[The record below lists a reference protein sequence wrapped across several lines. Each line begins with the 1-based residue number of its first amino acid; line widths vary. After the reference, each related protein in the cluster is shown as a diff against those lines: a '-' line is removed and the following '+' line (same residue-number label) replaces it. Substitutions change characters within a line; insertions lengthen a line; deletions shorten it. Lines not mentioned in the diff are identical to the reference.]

1 MTGTGNPSRAMIR
14 PVTAKP
20 VRNGFTLIE
29 LLVAL
34 AVFALAGL
42 TLMRME
48 GQSIART
55 ADLEQRLL
63 REVTAQNHAAE
74 WLTDPMPPALGEDSG
89 AVENAGRQFRWD
101 RVVEAAPEYPGTI
114 RILLSVRE
122 TTPGRESNAVTYEFL
137 RIAPA

>member
-1 MTGTGNPSRAMIR
+1 MAPRHPKA
-14 PVTAKP
+14 
-20 VRNGFTLIE
+20 NGFTLIE

-34 AVFALAGL
+34 AVFAIAGL

-63 REVTAQNHAAE
+63 REVTAQNLAAE
-74 WLTDPMPPALGEDSG
+74 WLTDPMPPALGEDAG
-89 AVENAGRQFRWD
+89 AIDNAGRRFAWSRT
-101 RVVEAAPEYPGTI
+101 VEAPPEFPGTI

-122 TTPGRESNAVTYEFL
+122 VTPGRESSAVTYEFL
-137 RIAPA
+137 RVAPS